1 MDKNNQEMKDIPSHR
16 VIVVKL
22 LKATSTRGERIVL
35 MENAAKQ
42 YSYTDHIVLPLD
54 YRFNTIREQALDHL
68 ISIGFKPVCT
78 ADDGDQ
84 YIIMCDNWT
93 PNFIELRT

>member
-1 MDKNNQEMKDIPSHR
+1 MKDIPSYR
-16 VIVVKL
+16 AIVVKL
-22 LKATSTRGERIVL
+22 LKATSTQGERIAL
-35 MENAAKQ
+35 IENGAKQ
-42 YSYTDHIVLPLD
+42 YSYTDHIVLPLN

-68 ISIGFKPVCT
+68 IRTGFNPVCT

-93 PNFIELRT
+93 PPFLDLTT